1 MISTAQVFWV
11 ALFTALA
18 TGLGALPVLFLNN
31 SEPRWRGIAAATA
44 SGMMLS
50 ASVFALADEAL
61 SRGAALEVMGGM
73 MAGALFFSY
82 TAKFI
87 DQKGWT
93 MEGLNQKSSRQTLL
107 LLLTLFVH
115 SIPEGAAIGVGY
127 ATGEIKFGWLLAVA
141 IAVHNIPE
149 GTAVSLPLRA
159 NGASM
164 GRCIWYSILTS
175 MPQPIVAVPAFLLVS
190 VFQPLLPA
198 SLGFAG
204 GAMIFLVVSELL
216 PESLR
221 HVLDCRDG
229 LGCHDWPR
237 RHAGFHCRDR
247 PVTVVIRDIETTRIF
262 VAAGRLFA
270 VLMGYGQSTHQSHH
284 ASGRSQRLGSPGF
297 GAFPRTRSW
306 ARWAFC

>member
-1 MISTAQVFWV
+1 MINAAQVFWV

-18 TGLGALPVLFLNN
+18 TGLGALPVVFLRD
-31 SEPRWRGIAAATA
+31 SERRWRGIASATA

-61 SRGAALEVMGGM
+61 GRGDAVEVVVGM
-73 MAGALFFSY
+73 LAGALFFSW
-82 TAKFI
+82 TSRVI
-87 DQKGWT
+87 DERGWT
-93 MEGLNQKSSRQTLL
+93 IRGLNEQKSRQTML

-159 NGASM
+159 NGASI

-175 MPQPIVAVPAFLLVS
+175 LPQPVVAVPAFVLVS
-190 VFQPLLPA
+190 YFQPLLPA

-204 GAMIFLVVSELL
+204 GAMIFLVIQELL
-216 PESLR
+216 PDSFENSSPTEAAW
-221 HVLDCRDG
+221 G
-229 LGCHDWPR
+229 
-237 RHAGFHCRDR
+237 
-247 PVTVVIRDIETTRIF
+247 VTVGLVGMLGFI
-262 VAAGRLFA
+262 AAIGL
-270 VLMGYGQSTHQSHH
+270 
-284 ASGRSQRLGSPGF
+284 
-297 GAFPRTRSW
+297 
-306 ARWAFC
+306 

>member
-1 MISTAQVFWV
+1 LISTAQVFWV

-18 TGLGALPVLFLNN
+18 TGLGALPVLFLRNTD
-31 SEPRWRGIAAATA
+31 PRWRGIAAATA

-61 SRGAALEVMGGM
+61 SRGAALEVIGGM

-93 MEGLNQKSSRQTLL
+93 MEGLNQKSSRQTML
-107 LLLTLFVH
+107 LLLTLFIH

-127 ATGEIKFGWLLAVA
+127 ATGEMKFGWLLAVA
-141 IAVHNIPE
+141 IGVHNIPE

-159 NGASM
+159 NGASIA
-164 GRCIWYSILTS
+164 RCVWYSILTS
-175 MPQPIVAVPAFLLVS
+175 VPQPIVAVPAFLLVS
-190 VFQPLLPA
+190 IFQPLLPA

-216 PESLR
+216 PEAFATSSATETAW
-221 HVLDCRDG
+221 G
-229 LGCHDWPR
+229 
-237 RHAGFHCRDR
+237 
-247 PVTVVIRDIETTRIF
+247 VTVGLVGMLGFI
-262 VAAGRLFA
+262 AAIGL
-270 VLMGYGQSTHQSHH
+270 
-284 ASGRSQRLGSPGF
+284 
-297 GAFPRTRSW
+297 
-306 ARWAFC
+306 

>member
-1 MISTAQVFWV
+1 LISTAQVFWV

-18 TGLGALPVLFLNN
+18 TGLGALPVLFLRDD
-31 SEPRWRGIAAATA
+31 EPRWRGIAAATA

-61 SRGAALEVMGGM
+61 SRGGAVEVVGGM
-73 MAGALFFSY
+73 LAGALFFSL

-87 DQKGWT
+87 DEKGWT
-93 MEGLNQKSSRQTLL
+93 LDGLNKQNSRQTLL
-107 LLLTLFVH
+107 LLLTLFIH

-159 NGASM
+159 NGASVV
-164 GRCIWYSILTS
+164 RCIWYSVLTS
-175 MPQPIVAVPAFLLVS
+175 IPQPIVAVPAFLLVS

-204 GAMIFLVVSELL
+204 GAMIFLVISELL
-216 PESLR
+216 PESFATSSATEAAWGVTL
-221 HVLDCRDG
+221 G
-229 LGCHDWPR
+229 LVGML
-237 RHAGFHCRDR
+237 GF
-247 PVTVVIRDIETTRIF
+247 I
-262 VAAGRLFA
+262 AAIGL
-270 VLMGYGQSTHQSHH
+270 
-284 ASGRSQRLGSPGF
+284 
-297 GAFPRTRSW
+297 
-306 ARWAFC
+306 

>member
-18 TGLGALPVLFLNN
+18 TGLGALPVIFLHNT
-31 SEPRWRGIAAATA
+31 EPRWRGIAAATA

-73 MAGALFFSY
+73 MAGAFFFSY

-87 DQKGWT
+87 DEKGWT
-93 MEGLNQKSSRQTLL
+93 MQGLNQKSSRQTLL

-149 GTAVSLPLRA
+149 GTAVSLPMRA
-159 NGASM
+159 NGASV
-164 GRCIWYSILTS
+164 GKCIWYSILTS

-216 PESLR
+216 PESLATSSATETAWG
-221 HVLDCRDG
+221 VTIG
-229 LGCHDWPR
+229 LVGML
-237 RHAGFHCRDR
+237 GF
-247 PVTVVIRDIETTRIF
+247 I
-262 VAAGRLFA
+262 AAIGL
-270 VLMGYGQSTHQSHH
+270 
-284 ASGRSQRLGSPGF
+284 
-297 GAFPRTRSW
+297 
-306 ARWAFC
+306 

>member
-1 MISTAQVFWV
+1 MALPKMFKFSAIPCGAYTSGGQGVAGSNPVIPTRSNLPIYRIHQSGIAPTLVLISTAQVFWV

-18 TGLGALPVLFLNN
+18 TGLGALPVLFLRNT
-31 SEPRWRGIAAATA
+31 EPRWRGIAAATA

-61 SRGAALEVMGGM
+61 SRGAALEVVAGM
-73 MAGALFFSY
+73 LAGALFFSW
-82 TAKFI
+82 TANFI
-87 DQKGWT
+87 DEKGWT
-93 MEGLNQKSSRQTLL
+93 LQGLNQKNSRQTLL

-159 NGASM
+159 NGASVA
-164 GRCIWYSILTS
+164 RCVGYSILTS

-190 VFQPLLPA
+190 IFQPLLPA

-204 GAMIFLVVSELL
+204 GAMIFLVISELL
-216 PESLR
+216 PESFAYSSATEAAW
-221 HVLDCRDG
+221 G
-229 LGCHDWPR
+229 
-237 RHAGFHCRDR
+237 
-247 PVTVVIRDIETTRIF
+247 VTVGLVGMLGFI
-262 VAAGRLFA
+262 AAIGL
-270 VLMGYGQSTHQSHH
+270 
-284 ASGRSQRLGSPGF
+284 
-297 GAFPRTRSW
+297 
-306 ARWAFC
+306 

>member
-1 MISTAQVFWV
+1 MWRSLVAHLTGGQGVAGSNPVIPTNRHPSSSIVHFTVLISTAQVFWV

-18 TGLGALPVLFLNN
+18 TGLGALPVLFLRDT
-31 SEPRWRGIAAATA
+31 EPRWRGIAAATA

-61 SRGAALEVMGGM
+61 SRGAAIEVVAGM
-73 MAGALFFSY
+73 LAGALFFSW

-87 DQKGWT
+87 DEKGWT
-93 MEGLNQKSSRQTLL
+93 LQGLNQKNSRQTLL

-159 NGASM
+159 NGASVA
-164 GRCIWYSILTS
+164 RCIGYSILTS

-204 GAMIFLVVSELL
+204 GAMIFLVISELL
-216 PESLR
+216 PESFATSSATEAAW
-221 HVLDCRDG
+221 G
-229 LGCHDWPR
+229 
-237 RHAGFHCRDR
+237 
-247 PVTVVIRDIETTRIF
+247 VTVGLVGMLGFI
-262 VAAGRLFA
+262 AAIGL
-270 VLMGYGQSTHQSHH
+270 
-284 ASGRSQRLGSPGF
+284 
-297 GAFPRTRSW
+297 
-306 ARWAFC
+306 

>member
-1 MISTAQVFWV
+1 LISTAQVFWV

-18 TGLGALPVLFLNN
+18 TGLGALPVIFIRSTEL
-31 SEPRWRGIAAATA
+31 RWRGIAAATA

-61 SRGAALEVMGGM
+61 SRGAALDVIIGM
-73 MAGALFFSY
+73 LAGALFFSW

-87 DQKGWT
+87 DKKGWT
-93 MEGLNQKSSRQTLL
+93 IGGLSEKGSRQTLL

-149 GTAVSLPLRA
+149 GTAVSLPLKA
-159 NGASM
+159 NGASL
-164 GRCIWYSILTS
+164 GKCIWYSILTS

-204 GAMIFLVVSELL
+204 GAMIFLVISELL
-216 PESLR
+216 PESFENCS
-221 HVLDCRDG
+221 VTEAAWGVTIG
-229 LGCHDWPR
+229 LVGML
-237 RHAGFHCRDR
+237 GF
-247 PVTVVIRDIETTRIF
+247 I
-262 VAAGRLFA
+262 AAIGL
-270 VLMGYGQSTHQSHH
+270 
-284 ASGRSQRLGSPGF
+284 
-297 GAFPRTRSW
+297 
-306 ARWAFC
+306 

>member
-1 MISTAQVFWV
+1 MITTTQVFLV
-11 ALFTALA
+11 ALGTALA
-18 TGLGALPVLFLNN
+18 TGLGALPVIFIRN
-31 SEPRWRGIAAATA
+31 SELRWRGIAAAKA

-73 MAGALFFSY
+73 MAGALFFSWS
-82 TAKFI
+82 AKLI
-87 DQKGWT
+87 DKKGWT
-93 MEGLNQKSSRQTLL
+93 MQGLNEKTSKQTLL

-127 ATGEIKFGWLLAVA
+127 ATGEIKFGWLLALA

-159 NGASM
+159 NGASVL
-164 GRCIWYSILTS
+164 RCVWYSILTS

-204 GAMIFLVVSELL
+204 GAMIFLVVAELL
-216 PESLR
+216 PESFANCS
-221 HVLDCRDG
+221 VTEAAWG
-229 LGCHDWPR
+229 
-237 RHAGFHCRDR
+237 
-247 PVTVVIRDIETTRIF
+247 VTVGLVGMLGFI
-262 VAAGRLFA
+262 AAIGL
-270 VLMGYGQSTHQSHH
+270 
-284 ASGRSQRLGSPGF
+284 
-297 GAFPRTRSW
+297 
-306 ARWAFC
+306 

>member
-1 MISTAQVFWV
+1 LISTAQVFWV

-18 TGLGALPVLFLNN
+18 TGLGALPVLFLRNT
-31 SEPRWRGIAAATA
+31 EPRWRGIAAATA

-61 SRGAALEVMGGM
+61 SRGAALEVVAGM
-73 MAGALFFSY
+73 LAGALFFSW
-82 TAKFI
+82 TANFI
-87 DQKGWT
+87 DEKGWT
-93 MEGLNQKSSRQTLL
+93 LQGLNQENSRQTLL

-159 NGASM
+159 NGASVA
-164 GRCIWYSILTS
+164 RCVGYSILTS

-190 VFQPLLPA
+190 IFQPLLPA

-204 GAMIFLVVSELL
+204 GAMIFLVISELL
-216 PESLR
+216 PESFAYSSATEAAW
-221 HVLDCRDG
+221 G
-229 LGCHDWPR
+229 
-237 RHAGFHCRDR
+237 
-247 PVTVVIRDIETTRIF
+247 VTVGLVGMLGFI
-262 VAAGRLFA
+262 AAIGL
-270 VLMGYGQSTHQSHH
+270 
-284 ASGRSQRLGSPGF
+284 
-297 GAFPRTRSW
+297 
-306 ARWAFC
+306 

>member
-1 MISTAQVFWV
+1 VITTAQVFWV
-11 ALFTALA
+11 ALLTALA
-18 TGLGALPVLFLNN
+18 TGLGALPVLFLKH

-61 SRGAALEVMGGM
+61 GRGDAVEVVAGM
-73 MAGALFFSY
+73 LLGALFFSW
-82 TAKFI
+82 TSRLI
-87 DQKGWT
+87 EQRGWT
-93 MEGLNQKSSRQTLL
+93 FEGWNTRNSKQAML

-159 NGASM
+159 NGASV
-164 GRCIWYSILTS
+164 GKCIWYSILTS
-175 MPQPIVAVPAFLLVS
+175 MPQPVVAVPAFLLVS

-204 GAMIFLVVSELL
+204 GAMIFLVIQELL
-216 PESLR
+216 PEAFEHSSTTEAAWG
-221 HVLDCRDG
+221 VTIG
-229 LGCHDWPR
+229 LVGML
-237 RHAGFHCRDR
+237 GF
-247 PVTVVIRDIETTRIF
+247 I
-262 VAAGRLFA
+262 AAIGL
-270 VLMGYGQSTHQSHH
+270 
-284 ASGRSQRLGSPGF
+284 
-297 GAFPRTRSW
+297 
-306 ARWAFC
+306 